1 MYYHNMTSTA
11 LRREPS
17 TATLVDLQFWFLG
30 HDIKHAE
37 GNALVRFGFERVATD
52 TVGGTTCY
60 VLPLPTVEPSRRQLV
75 CWGFA
80 AYVGPTRAGA
90 TDGPE
95 CGPTGAHA
103 DGVLVARH
111 ARTPLLLRAPLIL
124 PLHRLCDLPRG
135 EAPRS
140 REEWSAAHAGVAAA
154 AAVFADYE
162 RWAGATLGEAHRDR
176 ALALLP
182 RHKRRRFVAQRGLAA
197 HWDRVCAALC

>member
-140 REEWSAAHAGVAAA
+140 REEWSAAHGGVAAA

>member
-154 AAVFADYE
+154 AAVFAAYE

-182 RHKRRRFVAQRGLAA
+182 RHKRRRFVAQRGLAE
-197 HWDRVCAALC
+197 HWDRVCAALS

>member
-182 RHKRRRFVAQRGLAA
+182 RHKRRRFVAQRGLAE

>member
-154 AAVFADYE
+154 AAVFADSE

>member
-140 REEWSAAHAGVAAA
+140 REEWSAAHAGGAAA

>member
-1 MYYHNMTSTA
+1 MYYHDMTSIA

-60 VLPLPTVEPSRRQLV
+60 VLPLPTAEPIPRQLV

-80 AYVGPTRAGA
+80 AYVGPTRSGA
-90 TDGPE
+90 TDGPDG
-95 CGPTGAHA
+95 GPTGAHA

-111 ARTPLLLRAPLIL
+111 TRTPLLLRVPLML

-162 RWAGATLGEAHRDR
+162 RWASATLGEAHRDR

-182 RHKRRRFVAQRGLAA
+182 RHKRRRFVAQRGLAE
-197 HWDRVCAALC
+197 HWDRVCAARC

>member
-95 CGPTGAHA
+95 CGPTGAHG